1 MSQVEPEFAVTNIAP
16 LFAALGDPTR
26 LSLVLRLRDGQP
38 RSIGELS
45 HGIDLT
51 RQGISKH
58 LRVLEHAGILSS
70 ERIGRESRFLICPNA
85 IEETRTY
92 LDRVSE
98 QWSETLSRLKT
109 LVEE

>member
-1 MSQVEPEFAVTNIAP
+1 MSQSEQEFAVTNAAP

-26 LSLVLRLRDGQP
+26 LFLVLRLRDGQS

-58 LRVLEHAGILSS
+58 LRVLERAGILSS
-70 ERIGRESRFLICPNA
+70 ERVGRESRFLICPAA
-85 IEETRTY
+85 IEETKTY
-92 LDRVSE
+92 LDHVSE
-98 QWSETLSRLKT
+98 QWDETLSRLKT
-109 LVEE
+109 MVEG

>member
-1 MSQVEPEFAVTNIAP
+1 MSQSEQEFAITSAAP

-26 LSLVLRLRDGQP
+26 LSLLLRLGDGQP

-45 HGIDLT
+45 VGIDLT

-58 LRVLEHAGILSS
+58 LRVLEHAGMLSS
-70 ERIGRESRFLICPNA
+70 ARVGRESRFLICPAA

-92 LDRVSE
+92 LDHVSK
-98 QWSETLSRLKT
+98 QWDMTLSRLKS